1 VKKFEVLKTIEF
13 EEWLATQP
21 PKTKVIIKAR
31 LDLIAIGHF
40 GDHKRFE
47 GLIELRWLNGN
58 RVYSFLWG
66 HSIVVALYGGNKMRK
81 TGTSGKRRKL
91 GTKSLKVHEPFA
103 SKELKNPHLVAE
115 TLLECI
121 KTGDV
126 ESFREVL
133 IAHLMTVNKVEIAKK
148 AGIGRRTLYDLID
161 PKKEFNP
168 ELSTIS
174 AVIRALAA

>member
-1 VKKFEVLKTIEF
+1 
-13 EEWLATQP
+13 
-21 PKTKVIIKAR
+21 
-31 LDLIAIGHF
+31 
-40 GDHKRFE
+40 
-47 GLIELRWLNGN
+47 
-58 RVYSFLWG
+58 
-66 HSIVVALYGGNKMRK
+66 MRK
-81 TGTSGKRRKL
+81 TATSDKRKKL
-91 GTKSLKVHEPFA
+91 GTKSLKAHVPFA

-168 ELSTIS
+168 GLSTIS